1 MKKFLVTLIMVPAMA
16 HAEFFTGNQL
26 LAKMNSTEVSERIQ
40 AIGYIQGVFDTGQ
53 HLKHCAP
60 DNAGITAGQIQ
71 DITRSYLE
79 KNPAVRN
86 LSADLLITEALRKI
100 WPCANQNKGRG
111 A

>member
-1 MKKFLVTLIMVPAMA
+1 MKNLVAVVMLVPTLAY
-16 HAEFFTGNQL
+16 AEFFTGNQL

-53 HLKHCAP
+53 YLKHCAP